1 MPIYK
6 GKVRCFWNQNQK
18 NQTNNHLLISARTAR
33 MLLNAVAFNHQ
44 PWIHKPRRL
53 LNWGDHL
60 SIILSIILSL
70 FGSIWRVPPIFLKK
84 LIVTMVNENPGL
96 PPGRP
101 GRLRLWYR
109 AGFQK
114 SSGRFQQILQDGT
127 ILVKCMAKW
136 LNNKTISS
144 YLGTWSM
151 IFPMSHLD
159 PFGWLYPLF
168 RGTYDIILYDNGL
181 HSHYPIGKVNG

>member
-1 MPIYK
+1 
-6 GKVRCFWNQNQK
+6 
-18 NQTNNHLLISARTAR
+18 
-33 MLLNAVAFNHQ
+33 
-44 PWIHKPRRL
+44 
-53 LNWGDHL
+53 
-60 SIILSIILSL
+60 
-70 FGSIWRVPPIFLKK
+70 
-84 LIVTMVNENPGL
+84 
-96 PPGRP
+96 
-101 GRLRLWYR
+101 
-109 AGFQK
+109 
-114 SSGRFQQILQDGT
+114 
-127 ILVKCMAKW
+127 MAKW